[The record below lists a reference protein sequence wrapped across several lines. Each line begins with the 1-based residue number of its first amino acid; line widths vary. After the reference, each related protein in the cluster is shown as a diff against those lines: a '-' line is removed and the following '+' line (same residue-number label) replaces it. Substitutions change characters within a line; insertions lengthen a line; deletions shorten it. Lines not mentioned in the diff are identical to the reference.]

1 MVFTSGFAL
10 PGQPIVTTIIDRI
23 LTAIA
28 IGAMAIGV
36 MAIGVMAIG
45 VMTVGLFAGP
55 TGVMAPDTAIAD
67 PPEGVGNTL
76 R

>member
-10 PGQPIVTTIIDRI
+10 LGQPIVTTIIDRI
-23 LTAIA
+23 LA
-28 IGAMAIGV
+28 AMAIGV

-45 VMTVGLFAGP
+45 VMTIGLFAGP
-55 TGVMAPDTAIAD
+55 IGAMAPDTAIAD

>member
-1 MVFTSGFAL
+1 MVFTSEFAL
-10 PGQPIVTTIIDRI
+10 PGQPIVITIIDRI
-23 LTAIA
+23 LAAI
-28 IGAMAIGV
+28 AIGV

-55 TGVMAPDTAIAD
+55 TGAMASDTAIAD